1 MGLYDHSDKK
11 IYVVT
16 LENASDLEGFYSD
29 MASDGYQLHLK
40 RPISRSTEYH
50 MTSTQAANIRND
62 SRVAAVEINIDD
74 DPIGII
80 EPFYDSVNNTPYG
93 FNGDFEKS
101 EPCKIEYTAALD
113 IS

>member
-40 RPISRSTEYH
+40 RPISRSTEYY
-50 MTSTQAANIRND
+50 MNSTQAEDIRSD
-62 SRVAAVEINIDD
+62 SRVAAVEIN
-74 DPIGII
+74 PA
-80 EPFYDSVNNTPYG
+80 NNS
-93 FNGDFEKS
+93 NNASMVIMEV
-101 EPCKIEYTAALD
+101 AA
-113 IS
+113 